1 MISIKVKSNI
11 VRRSAQ
17 MLLDQQYD
25 LMSAGQAILDPAIIR
40 RLELIVSMMDDV
52 DPDELVFLDEEAYA
66 FLTQQ

>member
-11 VRRSAQ
+11 VRGSAQ

-52 DPDELVFLDEEAYA
+52 DPDALVTIDEEAYA